1 MIEIVTYHNTI
12 NYGAL
17 LQSLALKDFI
27 QKNFKVKVKLCD
39 YHPKKLIYL
48 EKYRPLITK
57 NFYKFFGSIKK
68 NFLIYSWKKKAFFNQ
83 DHDNDEGLAKLNI
96 YGSDEI
102 WNVNNAYHGYDPFY
116 FGKNH
121 DKIKIAYAVSV
132 GRTNLNN
139 VSEIIK
145 DEIKVL
151 LNRFES
157 ISVRDEN
164 TAEFVNKLI
173 KTTPEIVLDPTLI
186 STPEILENE
195 KFVEKKLNYNY
206 ALVYGTVFSKS
217 QIDVI
222 FNYCKKKNLKIISVG
237 YFNRWVKKN
246 FLGLNPTT
254 FYDFIKN
261 SSIVF
266 TSMFHGIMFSTK
278 LNKQFYF
285 SPDPIR
291 SNKIKSFVDEMN
303 LHRREF
309 KDFLDDGYIDYNQIN
324 KKLNHRII
332 SSQNFLL
339 KSIEKYLS

>member
-1 MIEIVTYHNTI
+1 MIEIVTYSNTT

-17 LQSLALKDFI
+17 IQSLALKDFI
-27 QKNFKVKVKLCD
+27 QKNFKVKVKLCN
-39 YHPKKLIYL
+39 YHPKKLIYS

-57 NFYKFFGSIKK
+57 NYHKFFGTLKK
-68 NFLIYSWKKKAFFNQ
+68 NFVINSWKKKAYFNQ
-83 DHDNDEGLAKLNI
+83 DHDYDECLAKLNI

-102 WNVNNAYHGYDPFY
+102 WNVENAYHGYDPFY

-121 DKIKIAYAVSV
+121 NKIKIAYAASV
-132 GRTNLNN
+132 GRTNFNN
-139 VSEIIK
+139 VSKIIK
-145 DEIKVL
+145 NEIKFL
-151 LNRFES
+151 LNGFDS

-173 KTTPEIVLDPTLI
+173 NITPEIVLDPTLI
-186 STPEILENE
+186 STPGILENE
-195 KFVEKKLNYNY
+195 KFIDQKLNYNY
-206 ALVYGTVFSKS
+206 ALIYGTVFSKS
-217 QIDVI
+217 QINII

-261 SSIVF
+261 SNTVF

-285 SPDPIR
+285 SSDPIR

-303 LHRREF
+303 LHGREI
-309 KDFLDDGYIDYNQIN
+309 KEFLDDGYIDYNQIN
-324 KKLNHRII
+324 KKLNYRIKT
-332 SSQNFLL
+332 SQSFLL
-339 KSIEKYLS
+339 KSIEKNLI